1 MSTTTSNQTTT
12 LKGGEFVIKESQW
25 QDVYI
30 PEQIDEEQTA
40 MREMT
45 KDFIRK
51 EIDPRLEEL
60 DKDPMKSVEIIDKAG
75 ELGLLGL
82 HIPEEYGGLGKD
94 LTSFSYVTEVLG
106 WGHGVSV
113 AIGAHTGIGTCPI
126 IYYGNDGQ
134 RAKYLPKLATGE
146 LKAAYALTEPWSG
159 SDALGAKTKAV
170 LSEDKKHYILN
181 GQKMWITNAGFAD
194 VFVVFA
200 KIDGDDK
207 KFTGFIVERSYEG
220 LSVGAEE
227 KKMGIK
233 SSSTRQVFFNNVK
246 VPVEN
251 LLGEEGKGHKIAF
264 QILNV
269 GRYKLCNGVLGGAK
283 RALSVAVKY
292 SNERQQFK
300 TNISQFGA
308 IKHKLGEMAI
318 RTWMAESASYRVCG
332 LIQQKEHELKD
343 AGKSMTE
350 YLTGGAE
357 EYQIECAL
365 LKVLGSEV
373 LDFVVDESLQVHGGY
388 GFSEEYPMAR
398 SYRDSRINR
407 IFEGTNEINR
417 MLSIDALLKFAMKGK
432 LDLMTPGMAIQKE
445 LMSVPDFSL
454 PDAEDIFGAEKKA
467 LKNAKKAFLLVAGS
481 AVQKLMMALDK
492 EQEILMNASDMLI
505 EILAME
511 SGMLR
516 AEKLVNL
523 HGQEASQIYVD
534 MVKCYFF
541 DALDR
546 INVAGKSALAAF
558 ATGDE
563 QRMMLM
569 GLKRFTKYEMIN
581 TKEVRR
587 TVADKLVA
595 ENGYCF
601 WD

>member
-1 MSTTTSNQTTT
+1 MSDTSTGTKTT
-12 LKGGEFVIKESQW
+12 LKGGEFIIKESQW

-60 DKDPMKSVEIIDKAG
+60 DKEPMKSVEIIDKAG

-126 IYYGNDGQ
+126 IYYGNDEQ
-134 RAKYLPKLATGE
+134 RSRFLPKLATGE

-170 LSEDKKHYILN
+170 LSEDGKHYVLN

-207 KFTGFIVERSYEG
+207 KFTGFIVERAFEG
-220 LSVGAEE
+220 VSVGAEE

-251 LLGEEGKGHKIAF
+251 LLGEIGKGHKIAF
-264 QILNV
+264 QILNI

-283 RALSVAVKY
+283 RAIDVAVKY

-308 IKHKLGEMAI
+308 IKQKLGEMAI
-318 RTWMAESASYRVCG
+318 RAWVAESASYRVCD

-343 AGKSMTE
+343 AGKTMTE

-365 LKVLGSEV
+365 LKVMGSEV
-373 LDFVVDESLQVHGGY
+373 LDYVVDEGLQIHGGY

-432 LDLMTPGMAIQKE
+432 LDLMGPGMAIQKE
-445 LMSVPDFSL
+445 LMSVPDFST
-454 PDAEDIFGAEKKA
+454 PDADDIFGNERKA
-467 LKNAKKAFLLVAGS
+467 LKNAKKAFLLVAGG
-481 AVQKLMMALDK
+481 AVQKLMMKLSE
-492 EQEILMNASDMLI
+492 EQEILIHASDVLI
-505 EILAME
+505 DILAME
-511 SGMLR
+511 SAMLR

-523 HGQEASQIYVD
+523 HGQEASQIYID
-534 MVKCYFF
+534 MVKCFFF
-541 DALDR
+541 DAMDR
-546 INVAGKSALAAF
+546 INVNGKSALAAF

-563 QRMMLM
+563 LRIMAM
-569 GLKRFTKYEMIN
+569 GLKRFTKYDFVN
-581 TKEVRR
+581 TKNIRR
-587 TVADKLVA
+587 AVADKLIA

>member
-1 MSTTTSNQTTT
+1 MSTTTENKART

-126 IYYGNDGQ
+126 IYYGNDAQ

-264 QILNV
+264 QILNI

-445 LMSVPDFSL
+445 LMSVPDFSS
-454 PDAEDIFGAEKKA
+454 PDAEDIFGEEKKA

-505 EILAME
+505 DILAME

-523 HGQEASQIYVD
+523 HGQEVSQIYID

-563 QRMMLM
+563 QRMMMM

-587 TVADKLVA
+587 AVADKLIA

>member
-1 MSTTTSNQTTT
+1 MSTTADKKTTA
-12 LKGGEFVIKESQW
+12 LKGGEFLIKESQW

-30 PEQIDEEQTA
+30 PEQITEEQTMLRQA
-40 MREMT
+40 T
-45 KDFIRK
+45 KDFILK
-51 EIDPRLEEL
+51 EVDPRLEEL
-60 DKDPMKSVEIIDKAG
+60 DKDPMKGPEVIDKAA

-82 HIPEEYGGLGKD
+82 HIPEEYGGSGQD
-94 LTSFSYVTEVLG
+94 LTTFSYVTEVLG
-106 WGHGVSV
+106 WGHGISV

-126 IYYGNDGQ
+126 LYYGNDEQ

-146 LKAAYALTEPWSG
+146 LKAAYCLTEPWSG
-159 SDALGAKTKAV
+159 SDALGARTKAV
-170 LSEDKKHYILN
+170 LSEDGKYYLLN

-207 KFTGFIVERSYEG
+207 KFTAFIVEKGMEG
-220 LSVGAEE
+220 VSVGAEE

-246 VPVEN
+246 VPAEN
-251 LLGEEGKGHKIAF
+251 LLGEAGKGHKIAF
-264 QILNV
+264 QILNI

-283 RALSVAVKY
+283 RGISQAVRY
-292 SNERQQFK
+292 ANERQQFK
-300 TNISQFGA
+300 TAISNFGA

-318 RTWMAESASYRVCG
+318 RVWMSESSSYRVCD
-332 LIQQKEHELKD
+332 LILQKEHELKA
-343 AGKSMTE
+343 AGKTMTE

-365 LKVLGSEV
+365 LKVLGSEA
-373 LDFVVDESLQVHGGY
+373 LDFVVDEGLQIHGGY

-398 SYRDSRINR
+398 AYRDSRINR

-432 LDLMTPGMAIQKE
+432 IDLMTPGMAIQKE
-445 LMSVPDFSL
+445 LMSVPDMST
-454 PDAEDIFGAEKKA
+454 PDADDIFGAERKA
-467 LKNAKKAFLLVAGS
+467 LKNAKKAFLLIAGG
-481 AVQKLMMALDK
+481 AVQKLMMGLEK
-492 EQEILMNASDMLI
+492 EQEILMHAADVLMD
-505 EILAME
+505 ILNME

-523 HGQEASQIYVD
+523 HGLEASQIYVD

-541 DALDR
+541 DAMDR
-546 INVAGKSALAAF
+546 INVAGKSALTAF
-558 ATGDE
+558 AEGDE
-563 QRMMLM
+563 LRIMAM

-581 TKEVRR
+581 TKNIRR
-587 TVADKLVA
+587 AVADKLIA

>member
-1 MSTTTSNQTTT
+1 MSTTADKKTTA
-12 LKGGEFVIKESQW
+12 LKGGEFLIKESQW

-30 PEQIDEEQTA
+30 PEQITEEQTMLRQA
-40 MREMT
+40 T
-45 KDFIRK
+45 KDFILK
-51 EIDPRLEEL
+51 EVDPRLEEL
-60 DKDPMKSVEIIDKAG
+60 DKDPMKGPEVIDKAA

-82 HIPEEYGGLGKD
+82 HIPEEYGGSGQD
-94 LTSFSYVTEVLG
+94 LTTFSYVTEVLG
-106 WGHGVSV
+106 WGHGISV

-126 IYYGNDGQ
+126 LYYGNDEQ

-146 LKAAYALTEPWSG
+146 LKAAYCLTEPWSG
-159 SDALGAKTKAV
+159 SDALGARTKAV
-170 LSEDKKHYILN
+170 LSEDGKYYLLN

-207 KFTGFIVERSYEG
+207 KFTAFIVEKGMEG
-220 LSVGAEE
+220 VSVGAEE

-246 VPVEN
+246 VPAEN
-251 LLGEEGKGHKIAF
+251 LLGEAGKGHKIAF
-264 QILNV
+264 QILNI

-283 RALSVAVKY
+283 RGISQAVRY
-292 SNERQQFK
+292 ANERQQFK
-300 TNISQFGA
+300 TAISNFGA

-318 RTWMAESASYRVCG
+318 RVWMSESSSYRVCD
-332 LIQQKEHELKD
+332 LILQKEHELKA
-343 AGKSMTE
+343 AGKTMTE

-365 LKVLGSEV
+365 LKVLGSEA
-373 LDFVVDESLQVHGGY
+373 LDFVVDEGLQIHGGY

-398 SYRDSRINR
+398 AYRDSRINR

-432 LDLMTPGMAIQKE
+432 IDLMTPGMAIQKE
-445 LMSVPDFSL
+445 LMSVPDMST
-454 PDAEDIFGAEKKA
+454 PDTDDIFGAERKA
-467 LKNAKKAFLLVAGS
+467 LKNAKKAFLLIAGG
-481 AVQKLMMALDK
+481 AVQKLMMGLEK
-492 EQEILMNASDMLI
+492 EQEILMHAADVLMD
-505 EILAME
+505 ILNME

-523 HGQEASQIYVD
+523 HGLEASQIYVD

-541 DALDR
+541 DAMDR
-546 INVAGKSALAAF
+546 INVAGKSALTAF
-558 ATGDE
+558 AEGDE
-563 QRMMLM
+563 LRIMAM

-581 TKEVRR
+581 TKNIRR
-587 TVADKLVA
+587 AVADKLIA